1 MHRCRWYVLT
11 LSFPRLVNFKLVG
24 VYSKST
30 PESNVVPE
38 HIVFSCQQFF
48 LYMQRHN
55 WLGNVSCENDLHPA
69 NLKICVRPVGLDT
82 NGQISCSVSTI
93 LRFAENPLMSILFLS
108 RPYSI
113 GHQYRTS
120 RSPSSPPL
128 SSPFPISDRAGEH
141 HGYGAPPSLVQH
153 ARSRAR

>member
-1 MHRCRWYVLT
+1 LDNILRRH
-11 LSFPRLVNFKLVG
+11 
-24 VYSKST
+24 
-30 PESNVVPE
+30 
-38 HIVFSCQQFF
+38 HFSAT
-48 LYMQRHN
+48 HN
-55 WLGNVSCENDLHPA
+55 KAMPFYIGFYGRGYPNMGNVSCENELHPA
-69 NLKICVRPVGLDT
+69 NLKICVRPVRLDT

-128 SSPFPISDRAGEH
+128 SSPFPISDRAGKH

-153 ARSRAR
+153 VRSRAR